1 MRKQPKPIRIPLLG
15 ISGKVQLGEQVGGL
29 PSGLK
34 PVSEVEISLPQSV
47 SNQGYALDMP
57 NIAGESVGA
66 GRSLGIFGPEKD
78 ISAMKDIYALGL
90 KGQEPLVCKVI
101 KNDAQ
106 PGSFNQGGSPQA
118 KSTSRSKHRRK
129 SFMTPT
135 PLHIPES
142 QVSPIPD
149 STHEMIYLKSLGK
162 NEAVKVVPLQDVVWM
177 HPLITVVETPSE

>member
-1 MRKQPKPIRIPLLG
+1 MSKQPKPIRIPLLE
-15 ISGKVQLGEQVGGL
+15 ISGKVQREAQVEGL

-34 PVSEVEISLPQSV
+34 PVSEVQVFIHQCVP
-47 SNQGYALDMP
+47 NQGYALDMP
-57 NIAGESVGA
+57 NIVDKSVEA
-66 GRSLGIFGPEKD
+66 GRSLGIFGPGKD

-90 KGQEPLVCKVI
+90 MGQEPLICKVI

-106 PGSFNQGGSPQA
+106 PGSSNQGESPQA
-118 KSTSRSKHRRK
+118 KSTSRSKNRRK

-162 NEAVKVVPLQDVVWM
+162 NEAVKVVPSAGRGMDASFDFL
-177 HPLITVVETPSE
+177 